1 MGALELSLDRPIDLR
16 AVVGLLARGAGDP
29 TMRVAAGAAIRAS
42 MTPDGPGTIDIRVVG
57 SAAAGGGATADR
69 AGGGATVHAQAWGPG
84 AGHLLA
90 GLPAAL
96 GLDDDDTGFEPGLHP
111 TVAGLARRLGR
122 VRLGRTGAVWES
134 LLPAI
139 LEQRI
144 TGTEAW
150 RNYRRLVRAHGT
162 PAPGPHG
169 LLVAPAP
176 DVVRGLPSWALT
188 ALGIEPRRGL
198 LLRRMAAEAPRFEAM
213 GAVAR
218 TQGGGGSGAAA
229 LAAALQAHAG
239 IGPWT
244 AAEVTLR
251 ALGDPDAVSVGD
263 AHLSN
268 VVGFVLT
275 GAARST
281 DERML
286 ELLAPWTGH
295 RARVVRL
302 TERSGA
308 RAPRYG
314 PRVATRDIRP
324 TEAGEVRRCSSDS
337 ITSSSPSGN
346 PMPPPSSWSGA
357 SGWHAPAAAV
367 IRCGALRIG
376 SRGSGTPTRS

>member
-1 MGALELSLDRPIDLR
+1 MTTERRPGLGDVALELEAGAQLDLR
-16 AVVGLLARGAGDP
+16 AVLGPLARGSGDP
-29 TMRVAAGAAIRAS
+29 TMRVAATAAIRAS
-42 MTPDGPGTIDIRVVG
+42 MTPDGPGTIELRVTGSTIRALG
-57 SAAAGGGATADR
+57 
-69 AGGGATVHAQAWGPG
+69 WGPG
-84 AGHLLA
+84 ATSLLD

-96 GLDDDDTGFEPGLHP
+96 GLDDVDAGFDPGLHP
-111 TVAGLARRLGR
+111 AVADLARRLGP
-122 VRLGRTGAVWES
+122 VRLGRTGAIWEA

-150 RNYRRLVRAHGT
+150 RNHRRLVRRHGT

-169 LLVAPAP
+169 LFVAPTAE
-176 DVVRGLPSWALT
+176 VVRALPSYAFT

-198 LLRRMAAEAPRFEAM
+198 LLRRIAGEASRLERLGAA
-213 GAVAR
+213 AR
-218 TQGGGGSGAAA
+218 LPGGGGAGARA
-229 LAAALQAHAG
+229 LDAALQAHPG

-281 DERML
+281 DARML
-286 ELLAPWTGH
+286 ELLAPWAGH

-302 TERSGA
+302 IERSGLGP
-308 RAPRYG
+308 PRFG
-314 PRVATRDIRP
+314 PRVAPRDI
-324 TEAGEVRRCSSDS
+324 VRDE
-337 ITSSSPSGN
+337 
-346 PMPPPSSWSGA
+346 
-357 SGWHAPAAAV
+357 
-367 IRCGALRIG
+367 LR
-376 SRGSGTPTRS
+376 RGGGRH